1 MQITT
6 LIIAP
11 TFFTAGIY
19 VVLGRLIQIMGRS
32 TSPLSAA
39 AYLWIFCTCD
49 IISLAIQAVGGGMAA
64 TAVAAVPPRGS
75 KTGTNIMVGGI
86 VFQMAS
92 ITVFVGFFAE
102 FLRRVRSQRKSLGTR
117 IDVLI
122 GATAFSCIMI
132 YMRSIY
138 RTIELLQGWNG
149 YLITHE
155 PFFIGLDAVLMLL
168 AVSVFNFIH
177 PGWCLPQSRKELGNV
192 KGSADDFNGGNV
204 AVIDKSGG

>member
-11 TFFTAGIY
+11 TFFTAGVY
-19 VVLGRLIQIMGRS
+19 VILGRLIQIMGRS
-32 TSPLSAA
+32 TSPISAA

-49 IISLAIQAVGGGMAA
+49 ILSLVIQAIGGGMAA

-102 FLRRVRSQRKSLGTR
+102 FLRRVRRERKSLGR
-117 IDVLI
+117 KIDVLI
-122 GATAFSCIMI
+122 GATAFACIMI

-138 RTIELLQGWNG
+138 RTIELLQGWSG

-155 PFFIGLDAVLMLL
+155 SYFIGLDAVLMLF
-168 AVSVFNFIH
+168 AVAVFNVIH
-177 PGWCLPQSRKELGNV
+177 PGWFLSQSRKDVEHIEAAT
-192 KGSADDFNGGNV
+192 KSA
-204 AVIDKSGG
+204 I

>member
-32 TSPLSAA
+32 TSPISAA

-49 IISLAIQAVGGGMAA
+49 ILSLVIQAVGGGMAA
-64 TAVAAVPPRGS
+64 TAVAATPPRGS

-102 FLRRVRSQRKSLGTR
+102 FLRRVRLQKKSLGSK

-122 GATAFSCIMI
+122 GATAFSCAMI

-138 RTIELLQGWNG
+138 RTIELLQGWSG

-155 PFFIGLDAVLMLL
+155 AYFIGLDAVPMLL

-177 PGWCLPQSRKELGNV
+177 PGWFLPRSRKDLGNV
-192 KGSADDFNGGNV
+192 EESGDDFNRGSI
-204 AVIDKSGG
+204 AVTDKDRS